1 MPAVIPPGTILVI
14 YHENKSKTTT
24 KQEQRHGLTVKK
36 NRQPCKEEE
45 ETIWY
50 CTRSKRVAVRW
61 VKKAHRQ
68 QRSQA
73 ATRLQARYRGIR
85 DRHAMAT
92 VELLYFPH
100 EIVTP
105 GGYLHGLTTCRTIQ
119 RYWRGAVARMRVLE
133 ILTHRSVALVQG
145 PARMLHAARKR
156 QALSAAV
163 QQVMLMTCHQPK
175 GNHHHHHRHHAHQ
188 RRLTVYAAFRMAK
201 AQDEASRTIQQAWRT
216 MALNEH
222 RQHHCRRSS
231 LCFDFSSAQ
240 YYNSKRQKY
249 YAWLGRSQNQF
260 HLLLTALILTTN
272 RRIFQI
278 FEKSNQARQENLK
291 SNRVAYFFRDD
302 NDDDCDSDNSSTDNE
317 TSVDSDLSN
326 ILACLYA

>member
-105 GGYLHGLTTCRTIQ
+105 GGYVYGTETCRTIQ
-119 RYWRGAVARMRVLE
+119 RYWRGAVARRRVLE
-133 ILTHRSVALVQG
+133 ILTQRSVALVQG

-163 QQVMLMTCHQPK
+163 QQVMLMMTCHQPE
-175 GNHHHHHRHHAHQ
+175 GNHHHHHPAHSQ
-188 RRLTVYAAFRMAK
+188 RQRWTVFAAFRMAK
-201 AQDEASRTIQQAWRT
+201 ARDEASRTIQQAWRT
-216 MALNEH
+216 MALHEH
-222 RQHHCRRSS
+222 HRHRRRSS
-231 LCFDFSSAQ
+231 ICFDVSC
-240 YYNSKRQKY
+240 KRQKY
-249 YAWLGRSQNQF
+249 YTWLGRSQNQF

-272 RRIFQI
+272 RRIFQL

-291 SNRVAYFFRDD
+291 SSRVAYFFRDD
-302 NDDDCDSDNSSTDNE
+302 DDDCDSDNSSTDNE
-317 TSVDSDLSN
+317 TTSVDSDLSN